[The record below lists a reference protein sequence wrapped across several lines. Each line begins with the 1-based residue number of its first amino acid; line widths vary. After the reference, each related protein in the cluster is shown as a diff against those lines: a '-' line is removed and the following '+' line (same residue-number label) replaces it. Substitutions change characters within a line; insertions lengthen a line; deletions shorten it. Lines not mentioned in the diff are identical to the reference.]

1 MWCRNGDDAVLQKP
15 RLVNGTFTRG
25 LSCHRERQ
33 ALLAKESQQERKVVI
48 MKLSTLKTCTLAV
61 MLLGLDA
68 SVLSGTGLAQGVDP
82 AELVRDIHAI
92 FGEHHARAVHSKGV
106 VLNATFEP
114 SEQAR
119 QLSKASVF
127 AGKLQA
133 TVRLSDTTGLPEIP
147 DADPNASP
155 RGLAAKFKLADGSE
169 MDLVTHSFNGFPA
182 ATAAEFDTFLKAA
195 AASGPGAAKPTPIER
210 YLQTHPNAV
219 PFVTQQ
225 KPPPESFATT
235 AYFAVNAFAFVD
247 ASAKKTILRYRII
260 PEAGEKYLDA
270 ATAASKGPNYLM
282 EKIAA
287 RVAKAPV
294 MFDWLAQI
302 AQPSDKADDP
312 STPWPEDRQ
321 LVKLGT
327 LTITG
332 MAVDQEGLSRSLLF
346 LPNNVPAGI
355 EPVDP
360 MIDVRSAAYPISFGE
375 RQ

>member
-1 MWCRNGDDAVLQKP
+1 V
-15 RLVNGTFTRG
+15 T
-25 LSCHRERQ
+25 
-33 ALLAKESQQERKVVI
+33 

-68 SVLSGTGLAQGVDP
+68 PVLSGTGVAQGVDP

-114 SEQAR
+114 TEQAR

-155 RGLAAKFKLADGSE
+155 HGLAAKFKLADGSE

-182 ATAAEFDTFLKAA
+182 ATAAEFDTFLKAV
-195 AASGPGAAKPTPIER
+195 AASAPGAAKPTPIEK
-210 YLQTHPNAV
+210 YLQAHPNAL

-235 AYFAVNAFAFVD
+235 AYFGVNAFAFVD
-247 ASAKKTILRYRII
+247 ASAKKTTLRYRII

-270 ATAASKGPNYLM
+270 ATAASKGPNYLT
-282 EKIAA
+282 EEIAA

-294 MFDWLAQI
+294 MFDWFAQI

-312 STPWPEDRQ
+312 STPWPQDRQ

-327 LTITG
+327 LTLTG
-332 MAVDQEGLSRSLLF
+332 MAVDQEGLSKSLLF